1 VLARLRCYSSAVL
14 KLFAAAALVFLIACG
29 GADELPGGRVA
40 GNGMAPALPE
50 GAYFEYQEPDTVE
63 VGDIVAFEMAVDG
76 VQRGFIK
83 RVVAVAGQTVEVA
96 DGVVLVDGVPL
107 DESGYVATA
116 PQYTV
121 PATEVAADHVYV
133 LGDNRDDSID
143 SHDFGPVPVSSIHG
157 VVVD

>member
-1 VLARLRCYSSAVL
+1 MLKILLAAVV
-14 KLFAAAALVFLIACG
+14 VFLVACG
-29 GADELPGGRVA
+29 GSEELPGGRVA

-50 GAYFEYQEPDTVE
+50 GAYFEYEEPETVV

-83 RVVAVAGQTVEVA
+83 RVVAVAGQTIEVA
-96 DGVVLVDGVPL
+96 DGLILVDGAPL

-116 PQYTV
+116 PPYSV
-121 PATEVAADHVYV
+121 PATVVPADHVYV

-143 SHDFGPVPVSSIHG
+143 SHDFGPVLLASIHG